1 MGAGF
6 PDKTWKD
13 CSLGSF
19 GLWWLHA
26 VLILLPPHF
35 HCRAN
40 FIEHTRMMITI
51 SICDDSNRNYHN
63 NENDKDTDNSDD
75 TACRIVVKLIL
86 FLNWKKYKMY
96 KISIK
101 MYKISKK
108 PYLNLRMCPFV
119 GKHSTA
125 VPETNMFKSFALV
138 WLDSC
143 HYMHGKVK
151 RETFFFLT
159 HYLDRFLPW
168 NLWLDCTN
176 LKTKR
181 WKDRSASGVIQWGV
195 SPLQPRPLIGPLNH
209 SRSRCQ
215 ENLAYHPSL
224 CSLCWHEIS
233 NSWNWT
239 IRSLCK

>member
-1 MGAGF
+1 MFWNNRRILSMLLVLAWELFQSRLSPLILTYHLHLSVVSGQPATNQQTNSLVERNQPTTPLQSYCQKPSDFVGAGF

-96 KISIK
+96 KIS
-101 MYKISKK
+101 
-108 PYLNLRMCPFV
+108 
-119 GKHSTA
+119 
-125 VPETNMFKSFALV
+125 KS
-138 WLDSC
+138 
-143 HYMHGKVK
+143 
-151 RETFFFLT
+151 
-159 HYLDRFLPW
+159 
-168 NLWLDCTN
+168 
-176 LKTKR
+176 
-181 WKDRSASGVIQWGV
+181 
-195 SPLQPRPLIGPLNH
+195 LI
-209 SRSRCQ
+209 
-215 ENLAYHPSL
+215 
-224 CSLCWHEIS
+224 W
-233 NSWNWT
+233 SWECV
-239 IRSLCK
+239 LL